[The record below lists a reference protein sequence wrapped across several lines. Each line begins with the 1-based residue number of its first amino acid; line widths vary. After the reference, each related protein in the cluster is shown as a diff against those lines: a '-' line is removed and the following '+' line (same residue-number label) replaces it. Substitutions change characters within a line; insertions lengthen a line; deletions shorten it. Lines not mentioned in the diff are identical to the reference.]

1 MVDEDQLGASLGRH
15 NKTGLFQF
23 AQIFR
28 GGQPFS
34 DACFLDKA
42 DLAVGLLEDQ
52 IDQFLAE
59 HYFGQGTLRCVESF
73 GEQIAN
79 GVDFFGSAV
88 RRRFNRFEHIH
99 EPGFPFASFRYGAQA
114 AVVLRSVLNDK
125 AVAMVSLFILRRS
138 GRSSLFQSGAPD
150 QL

>member
-1 MVDEDQLGASLGRH
+1 METDLSLWRNWRKHQL
-15 NKTGLFQF
+15 
-23 AQIFR
+23 
-28 GGQPFS
+28 
-34 DACFLDKA
+34 A
-42 DLAVGLLEDQ
+42 D
-52 IDQFLAE
+52 
-59 HYFGQGTLRCVESF
+59 
-73 GEQIAN
+73 

-125 AVAMVSLFILRRS
+125 AVAMVSLFILRCS